1 MGRSLLVIWRKP
13 FSARARGEA
22 DFFQGVFLCFPLDV
36 IRKASGIGRTPSRFQ
51 VGGRHEAQDGAVD
64 AVALAGG
71 RRTIV
76 EDMAQVTVP
85 VTAAHL
91 GAP

>member
-36 IRKASGIGRTPSRFQ
+36 IRKAPGIGRTPSRFQ